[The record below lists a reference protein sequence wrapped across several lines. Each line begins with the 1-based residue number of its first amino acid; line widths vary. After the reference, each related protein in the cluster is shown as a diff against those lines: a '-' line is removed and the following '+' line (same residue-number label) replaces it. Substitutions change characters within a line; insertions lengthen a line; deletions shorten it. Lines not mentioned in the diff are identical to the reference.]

1 MALLAE
7 EIVQEWL
14 ARQGFFCLRGVRLG
28 VHEIDLLAVRFNPQ
42 GWECRHLE
50 VQVSHRPA
58 SYLSRV
64 PQATQR
70 ATNRKATSA
79 RKRELDEL
87 QQGVAEWVAK
97 KFDHPEKSALRSR
110 LAPGPWTR
118 EVVIHKL
125 YEPLEKELL
134 MQAGI
139 TVHQLSDV
147 LGELR
152 RPGTL
157 VRAASGEAL
166 LNLIWAMQ
174 EEELDKAYSK

>member
-1 MALLAE
+1 
-7 EIVQEWL
+7 
-14 ARQGFFCLRGVRLG
+14 
-28 VHEIDLLAVRFNPQ
+28 
-42 GWECRHLE
+42 
-50 VQVSHRPA
+50 
-58 SYLSRV
+58 
-64 PQATQR
+64 
-70 ATNRKATSA
+70 
-79 RKRELDEL
+79 
-87 QQGVAEWVAK
+87 
-97 KFDHPEKSALRSR
+97 
-110 LAPGPWTR
+110 
-118 EVVIHKL
+118 
-125 YEPLEKELL
+125 